1 MYSIAPAEAAHN
13 RYLQH
18 ISRFPLLSAEEEMA
32 LARRWREHQDRAA
45 AHKLVTSH
53 LRLVARI
60 ANGHRGYGLP
70 VSDLL
75 SEGSLGMMR
84 AIERFDPDRGV
95 RLATYAVW
103 WIRAA
108 IQDFVLRNHSVV
120 RTGATVVQKR
130 LFFNLRRAKGVLQSA
145 GTDDLDPDQLSGI
158 AKMLDVPEAEVIKMN
173 GRLSGPDY
181 SLNVPV
187 RRDGEGEWQND
198 LADETANHEV
208 ALGEAQ
214 ELNIRTHLLSRHLHE
229 LNDRERHVLDQR
241 WLTEV
246 PATLR
251 ELALVHGVS
260 PQRIRQIEVRAIGK
274 LRKAMTAAARPA
286 TPARTS
292 VSGSRKTRTDA
303 ECRAA

>member
-1 MYSIAPAEAAHN
+1 MYSIASAEAAHN
-13 RYLQH
+13 QYLQR
-18 ISRFPLLSAEEEMA
+18 ISRFPLLSVEEEAA

-45 AHKLVTSH
+45 AHQLVTSH

-60 ANGHRGYGLP
+60 ANSYRGYGLP

-84 AIERFDPDRGV
+84 AVERFDPDRGV
-95 RLATYAVW
+95 RLATYAAW
-103 WIRAA
+103 WVRAA

-120 RTGATVVQKR
+120 RMGTTVMQKR
-130 LFFNLRRAKGVLQSA
+130 LFFNLRRAKGAVQTA

-181 SLNVPV
+181 SLNVPA
-187 RRDGEGEWQND
+187 RRDSESEWQDD
-198 LADETANHEV
+198 LADETANHEA

-214 ELNIRTHLLSRHLHE
+214 ELNVRTLLLSRHLHE
-229 LNDRERHVLDQR
+229 LNDRERQVLGQR
-241 WLTEV
+241 WLTDV

-260 PQRIRQIEVRAIGK
+260 PERIRQIEVRAIGK
-274 LRKAMTAAARPA
+274 LRKAMTAARPA
-286 TPARTS
+286 TPARAS